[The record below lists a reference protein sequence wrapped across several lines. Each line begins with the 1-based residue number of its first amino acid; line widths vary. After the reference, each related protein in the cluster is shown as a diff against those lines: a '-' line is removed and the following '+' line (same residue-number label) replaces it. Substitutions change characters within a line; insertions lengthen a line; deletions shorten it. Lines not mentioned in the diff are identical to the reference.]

1 MNALGR
7 SKRFESFNYKRSN
20 HIYLYLQ
27 LNSSWIALNWP
38 NCQRGLLLEDF
49 NLIIVEFKIVQYIP
63 MTSSE
68 AEFVD
73 VSNDVCVIN
82 NCYKVHHN
90 HTIIKR
96 SLISCWSKTH
106 YLFPEVLNLFSSDV
120 WRTAAVQMYQSGRK
134 ETDKIRSEI
143 FYFDQNKSEKDTLSE
158 VYKLLITFFF
168 KICLLYHVFLIYRA
182 EIYTSKFNQQGLY
195 AWLRSL
201 YCKNANHV
209 TLFWLET
216 FCLSPPKY
224 WLSKPP
230 IARFQCCY
238 IHLDRNENVWN
249 LNWLVMN
256 AQVSLFYYYKQL
268 A

>member
-20 HIYLYLQ
+20 HIYLHLR

-96 SLISCWSKTH
+96 SLISCWLKTH
-106 YLFPEVLNLFSSDV
+106 YLFPEVLNLFSSDCGEQQPFRCNNLV
-120 WRTAAVQMYQSGRK
+120 EKKLIKSDQKYFILIKTRAK
-134 ETDKIRSEI
+134 KILC
-143 FYFDQNKSEKDTLSE
+143 Q
-158 VYKLLITFFF
+158 
-168 KICLLYHVFLIYRA
+168 
-182 EIYTSKFNQQGLY
+182 
-195 AWLRSL
+195 
-201 YCKNANHV
+201 
-209 TLFWLET
+209 
-216 FCLSPPKY
+216 KY
-224 WLSKPP
+224 IS
-230 IARFQCCY
+230 F
-238 IHLDRNENVWN
+238 
-249 LNWLVMN
+249 
-256 AQVSLFYYYKQL
+256 
-268 A
+268 